1 MHFKGNK
8 RTILRSESMTLQQ
21 CTKKELLY
29 IFEQLPQRYMFK
41 LDYYIN
47 SILSDI
53 EYQRETKKIDEAGKF
68 ADIAFSKRKEY
79 AQLLKPYEG
88 KKFADVPMDILKKA
102 DSLMKEVQKADKEY
116 RKLMD
121 MQ

>member
-1 MHFKGNK
+1 
-8 RTILRSESMTLQQ
+8 MTLQQ

-53 EYQRETKKIDEAGKF
+53 EYQRETKRINEAGNF
-68 ADIAFSKRKEY
+68 ADIAFSKKKEY

-88 KKFADVPMDILKKA
+88 KTYADVPMDILKKRTI
-102 DSLMKEVQKADKEY
+102 LLKKFKRQIRNIVN
-116 RKLMD
+116 
-121 MQ
+121 

>member
-1 MHFKGNK
+1 
-8 RTILRSESMTLQQ
+8 MTLQQ

-53 EYQRETKKIDEAGKF
+53 EYQRETKKIDEAEKL
-68 ADIAFSKRKEY
+68 AKISYAKRTEY
-79 AQLLKPYEG
+79 AQLLTPYEG
-88 KKFADVPMDILKKA
+88 KTFADVPMDILKKA
-102 DSLMKEVQKADKEY
+102 DSLLKEAQKADKEY

-121 MQ
+121 IQ

>member
-1 MHFKGNK
+1 
-8 RTILRSESMTLQQ
+8 MTLQQ

-53 EYQRETKKIDEAGKF
+53 EYQRESKKIDEAGKL

-88 KKFADVPMDILKKA
+88 KKFADVPLDVLKKA
-102 DSLMKEVQKADKEY
+102 DNLMKEAQKADREY

-121 MQ
+121 I